1 MRHAFKRENVDK
13 GLRDAL
19 MALKVS
25 TGVHENYSAM
35 VRSVLSKHQS
45 DINLPTLRGW
55 LKAWCEKGK
64 PIPQYYSP
72 HEVLKSRKADFPRSP
87 RPEPVFTIFQDEVTD
102 QPKEDKPEEQPTP
115 SYKPPITL
123 SIGKTSEIMIDNGF
137 QSLMI
142 KSVDGYLTILQ
153 A

>member
-1 MRHAFKRENVDK
+1 MKHAFKREDVDK
-13 GLRDAL
+13 GLRNAL
-19 MALKVS
+19 MALKVN

-35 VRSVLSKHQS
+35 VRSVLDTHPS

-87 RPEPVFTIFQDEVTD
+87 RPDPVFSIFQDEVTE
-102 QPKEDKPEEQPTP
+102 QPKKEEPTP
-115 SYKPPITL
+115 SYKSPITL